1 MPGIDDLSEKW
12 TKAREIW
19 VEMNREAVRFGEALI
34 KNLSA
39 YLGIPDGENLIE
51 PVPPDP
57 QKLSSIVGPSITTDP
72 KSRRLRDW
80 MSEEFDVADA
90 LRFSNERRRFGM
102 GLLLMVPGQEGA
114 HDFVPFFFEFIKMGG
129 DEYLVSVMGTNREFR
144 VKEGDP
150 TSFAPL
156 FDFIYETLEARYPQS
171 LDGMIEMLSGSGE
184 RQVGFRPKFN

>member
-1 MPGIDDLSEKW
+1 MPGINDLSEKW

-19 VEMNREAVRFGEALI
+19 VEMNREAVRFGEGLI

-39 YLGIPDGENLIE
+39 YLGIPEGEDLVE

-57 QKLSSIVGPSITTDP
+57 QRLSSIVGPSITTDP

-102 GLLLMVPGQEGA
+102 GFLLMVPGQEGA
-114 HDFVPFFFEFIKMGG
+114 HDFVPFFVEFMKIGG
-129 DEYLVSVMGTNREFR
+129 DEYLVSLMGTNREFR
-144 VKEGDP
+144 VKDGDP
-150 TSFAPL
+150 ASFSPL
-156 FDFIYETLEARYPQS
+156 FDFIYEMLESRYPQS
-171 LDGMIEMLSGSGE
+171 LDAMIELLSGSGE

>member
-1 MPGIDDLSEKW
+1 
-12 TKAREIW
+12 
-19 VEMNREAVRFGEALI
+19 MNRGAVQFGEELLR
-34 KNLSA
+34 NLAS
-39 YLGIPDGENLIE
+39 YLNIPEGENLVE

-90 LRFSNERRRFGM
+90 IKFSNERRRFGM
-102 GLLLMVPGQEGA
+102 GFLLMVTGQEGA
-114 HDFVPFFFEFIKMGG
+114 HDFVPFFLEFMRLAGT
-129 DEYLVSVMGTNREFR
+129 EYLVSIMGTNREFR
-144 VKEGDP
+144 VTEDDP
-150 TSFAPL
+150 ASMAPL
-156 FDFIYETLEARYPQS
+156 FDFMYEMLESRYPQS

>member
-1 MPGIDDLSEKW
+1 MPGINDLSEKW

-19 VEMNREAVRFGEALI
+19 VEMNRGAVQFGEELLR
-34 KNLSA
+34 NLAS
-39 YLGIPDGENLIE
+39 YLNIPEGENLVE

-90 LRFSNERRRFGM
+90 IKFSNERRRFGM
-102 GLLLMVPGQEGA
+102 GFLLMVPGQEGA
-114 HDFVPFFFEFIKMGG
+114 HDFVPFFLEFMRLAGT
-129 DEYLVSVMGTNREFR
+129 EYLVSIMGTNREFR
-144 VKEGDP
+144 VTEDDP
-150 TSFAPL
+150 ASMAPL
-156 FDFIYETLEARYPQS
+156 FDFMYEMLESRYPQS